1 MMASMASLH
10 SLTPEYVAN
19 EDKLNDE
26 FDFGSPAPVMN
37 AGGGLRR
44 SPSALT
50 MDGTMNG
57 TQHPPSLDNDNPMS
71 KFMAITGTIK
81 VPKPLASNTGVFRTC
96 PEEEQGNNV
105 RAWVD
110 SHALFQ
116 ISRVDNSW
124 RYEL

>member
-26 FDFGSPAPVMN
+26 FDFGVPAPVMN
-37 AGGGLRR
+37 AGGGLHRY
-44 SPSALT
+44 PSALT
-50 MDGTMNG
+50 MHGTMNG

-81 VPKPLASNTGVFRTC
+81 VPKTFGQQHRSISDLSRGGTR
-96 PEEEQGNNV
+96 EQRPSMV
-105 RAWVD
+105 R
-110 SHALFQ
+110 
-116 ISRVDNSW
+116 
-124 RYEL
+124 